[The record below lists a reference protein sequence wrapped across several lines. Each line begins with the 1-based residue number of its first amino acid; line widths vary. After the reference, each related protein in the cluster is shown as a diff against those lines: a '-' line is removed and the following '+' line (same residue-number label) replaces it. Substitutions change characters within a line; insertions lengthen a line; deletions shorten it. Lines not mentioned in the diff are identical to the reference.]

1 MPPNPTPPYW
11 LRATPAPSVPV
22 SEPDADLEALD
33 SYEPVPS
40 RPRSAQ
46 QSLVLLLGV
55 FFVATI
61 CVNLWPDESS
71 VASSAEATGIPA
83 EAVIASLAAER
94 REHVARAA
102 AIRALEA
109 VTAGA
114 PASGQTQSQSPDD
127 KAGSKSEQ
135 GQSATTQPGDGGGG
149 GGGGGQ
155 TSDDGNLTL
164 PLVGETP
171 LSEPETKLPLV
182 DDAIAEVTSTDL
194 LSEPVT
200 VLP

>member
-11 LRATPAPSVPV
+11 LRATPAPSVTV
-22 SEPDADLEALD
+22 SEPDTDLEALD
-33 SYEPVPS
+33 PYEPVPS

-94 REHVARAA
+94 AEHSARAA
-102 AIRALEA
+102 ATRALDS
-109 VTAGA
+109 AGA
-114 PASGQTQSQSPDD
+114 PASETRSQSSGG
-127 KAGSKSEQ
+127 KAGSQDEQ
-135 GQSATTQPGDGGGG
+135 GQAATTEPSEPVGKDPSSP
-149 GGGGGQ
+149 
-155 TSDDGNLTL
+155 TGNLTL
-164 PLVGETP
+164 PIVGETP
-171 LSEPETKLPLV
+171 LSEPEVPELPLL
-182 DDAIAEVTSTDL
+182 DDAIAGVTTTDL
-194 LSEPVT
+194 LSEPET